1 MTFSLHEVTLPPV
14 LDAPDADDFLAYLAV
29 RNAVEAE
36 VLGTG
41 LLTPDA
47 AELLPEFR
55 SSSTRRRVH
64 LAATVDGLTVGRAM
78 ITTRPHT
85 PGAGAYLT
93 VDVLPE
99 HRRRG
104 IGAALADASE
114 AAAAAVGET
123 VLKVSR
129 EHSASVPG
137 PRLAAPTGFGEVPEA
152 DAGVQLLLRRGYV
165 LEQVVRI
172 SLLDTAGLAERL
184 DALQSSTG
192 GVDDGYRLLAWEGP
206 TPREWLDDVAH
217 LRSRMSVD
225 VPMAGLQAEPD
236 PWDAERVAEHDERVA
251 SAGRVVLTAVAEHR
265 PSGTLAGYSEI
276 AVSPGRPAATQ
287 EDTLVVREHR
297 GHRLGLHLK
306 IAAARHLLAS
316 FPHVEAVATWNAEE
330 NRPMLDVNEAM
341 GFRPIGLEGGWQ
353 RRLPET
359 VPTEWSGSA
368 PR

>member
-1 MTFSLHEVTLPPV
+1 MTFSLHEVTLPLV
-14 LDAPDADDFLAYLAV
+14 LDAADAGDFLAYVAV

-36 VLGTG
+36 VLGTD

-55 SSSTRRRVH
+55 SNPTRRRTH
-64 LAATVDGLTVGRAM
+64 LAATVDGATVGRAM

-99 HRRRG
+99 HRGRG
-104 IGAALADASE
+104 IGSALVEASE

-123 VLKVSR
+123 TFKVSR
-129 EHSASVPG
+129 EHSATMPG
-137 PRLAAPTGFGEVPEA
+137 PRLAAPTGFGDVPQA
-152 DAGVQLLLRRGYV
+152 DPGVRLLLKHGYA

-184 DALQSSTG
+184 DALQASTSLAG
-192 GVDDGYRLLAWEGP
+192 DYRLLTWQGP
-206 TPREWLDDVAH
+206 TPPEWIEDLAH
-217 LRSRMSVD
+217 LRTRMSVD

-236 PWDAERVAEHDERVA
+236 PWDAARVVEHDQRVA
-251 SAGRVVLTAVAEHR
+251 SAGHVVITSVAEHHR
-265 PSGTLAGYSEI
+265 TGRLAGYSEI

-297 GHRLGLHLK
+297 GHRLGLRLK
-306 IAAARHLLAS
+306 IASARHLLAS
-316 FPHVEAVATWNAEE
+316 FPRVEAVATWNAEE
-330 NRPMLDVNEAM
+330 NRSMLDVNEAM
-341 GFRPIGLEGGWQ
+341 GFRPVGLEGGWQ
-353 RRLPET
+353 KHP
-359 VPTEWSGSA
+359 A
-368 PR
+368 